1 MATQHLSPV
10 PPAPVMS
17 HAYPMA
23 NAGYGKRNAPDQSPS
38 ARDDFALLPARE
50 RYVAGFVDRLPE
62 GAVMSVKQL
71 AKHLPL
77 YGQQAISTSLNSLS
91 VAGHLRR
98 IRSRRIAGTG
108 AGTGGEVRWTFRT
121 FWSRTARDNEWW
133 NAYLATEC
141 AMQAAALVT
150 PSVPARSCAQP
161 VNAPTS
167 WGPVEEPQ
175 QQRQPTPPVRPIG
188 TVPDRASEPAPVPQQ
203 RAPLPAPD
211 VPRQHH
217 AEQPLPPQRV
227 TPSVPHRGAGHAP
240 PARAAAPAAPAS
252 SGPALPAVSALPDA
266 PVEIPAALCPASEP
280 GLSDAYLALARLGRD
295 DHRLALSAADCAILE
310 PLASAWLARGVSVDY
325 LTSALTAG
333 LPARIDFPAGL
344 LHRRLTDKIP
354 PRLPREVEG
363 RSPGATEPIN
373 EALVECTNCRQ
384 PGPSEALPG
393 GLCRPCHHAHTHGG
407 EPTAPTPD
415 EVAAVKAHIANLR
428 NLLKPV

>member
-10 PPAPVMS
+10 PPAPVIS

-23 NAGYGKRNAPDQSPS
+23 NAGYGKRNAPDQSLP

-150 PSVPARSCAQP
+150 PSVPARPCAQP
-161 VNAPTS
+161 ANAPTS
-167 WGPVEEPQ
+167 WGPAEEPQ
-175 QQRQPTPPVRPIG
+175 QQPTPPVQPVG
-188 TVPDRASEPAPVPQQ
+188 TVPDRAPEVAPVPQQ

-211 VPRQHH
+211 APRQHH
-217 AEQPLPPQRV
+217 AEQPRPPQRV

-240 PARAAAPAAPAS
+240 PARAAAPDAPVP
-252 SGPALPAVSALPDA
+252 SGPALPPVPAPPDA
-266 PVEIPAALCPASEP
+266 PVEIPAALRPAPEP

-295 DHRLALSAADCAILE
+295 DRRLALSAADCAILE

-333 LPARIDFPAGL
+333 LPARIDSPAGL

-354 PRLPREVEG
+354 PRLPGAVEG
-363 RSPGATEPIN
+363 RSPGAKEPIY
-373 EALVECTNCRQ
+373 EALVECTNCRR
-384 PGPSEALPG
+384 PGPSEALPD
-393 GLCRPCHHAHTHGG
+393 GLCRPCHHAHTTGG
-407 EPTAPTPD
+407 DDTAAPTPD